1 MWSIALLS
9 GPALRPDLDPW
20 TTHPEEAYAVGVW
33 GPLMRLGYAGVAV
46 AGWAAALLAR
56 RLRVAAALLAVF
68 ATGAFAIGL
77 LPRTG
82 RGDLADQVFP
92 YLQVAPLAFLPAVA
106 WISLR
111 TGRRVLMAL
120 AALVWLLFVPLLVGE
135 PALGGIINRAADLA
149 MGIWL
154 GVFPWTARDG
164 LPPDL
169 VGKC

>member
-20 TTHPEEAYAVGVW
+20 TTHPEAYAVGVW

-77 LPRTG
+77 LPPTG

-154 GVFPWTARDG
+154 GVFAWTARDG
-164 LPPDL
+164 LL
-169 VGKC
+169 A